1 MAGIGPF
8 GTLEVV
14 GLLVAVIGLVP
25 VLSQYREE
33 TRWFTMGYV
42 LLVIGMIATNLE
54 AVVLGDVLNL
64 VEHGI
69 GIGLAGLTFFLA
81 AYLRRKNRIETEA

>member
-1 MAGIGPF
+1 
-8 GTLEVV
+8 
-14 GLLVAVIGLVP
+14 
-25 VLSQYREE
+25 
-33 TRWFTMGYV
+33 MGYV

>member
-1 MAGIGPF
+1 
-8 GTLEVV
+8 
-14 GLLVAVIGLVP
+14 
-25 VLSQYREE
+25 
-33 TRWFTMGYV
+33 MGYV

-81 AYLRRKNRIETEA
+81 AYLRRENRIKTEG